1 MGTKS
6 ILVKSFLEKNATLKL
21 LPIMTSQLKL
31 YLKSILAEQKRA
43 FFVKESF

>member
-21 LPIMTSQLKL
+21 LSIMTSQLKF
-31 YLKSILAEQKRA
+31 YKKSISAGQKRA
-43 FFVKESF
+43 FFVTANF